1 MLFPIESSSV
11 IAERLSNIPP
21 DSVSLGIID
30 IGPVIDA
37 KTLARQNART
47 ATINMTKTVADL
59 LAKLNTLKNL
69 LKLICLIKYI
79 NILITMKTIEK
90 PVQVEINVKKSQ
102 FICSL
107 FPTQN
112 KRESKEIIQRLNQQY
127 SDATHNCTAY
137 ITSDGEGFD
146 DDGEPGGTAGKPMI
160 NVLRKNEIHNVTAV
174 VTRYFGG
181 IKLGA
186 GGLVR
191 AYSKSVMEA
200 LGEAEIVEIEEYD
213 VYEVVFEYSDIK
225 TVDGEVRNNN
235 LEAIDKEYSDKV
247 IYQVVSRDN
256 RNIEQIF
263 EKYCGKIKVNFKN
276 KQFLKKR

>member
-1 MLFPIESSSV
+1 M

-21 DSVSLGIID
+21 DSLSLGIID

-37 KTLARQNART
+37 NTLARQNAMT

-59 LAKLNTLKNL
+59 LVKFNTLKNL
-69 LKLICLIKYI
+69 SKLICLIKYI

-107 FPTQN
+107 FPAKS
-112 KRESKEIIQRLNQQY
+112 KRESKEIIQKINQQY

-137 ITSDGEGFD
+137 ITGDGEGFD

-160 NVLRKNEIHNVTAV
+160 NVLRKNELHNVTAV

-200 LGEAEIVEIEEYD
+200 IGEAEIVEIEEYE
-213 VYEVVFEYSDIK
+213 VYEVTFEYSDIK

-235 LEAIDKEYSDKV
+235 LETIEKEYSDKV
-247 IYQVVSRDN
+247 IYEVISRDN
-256 RNIEQIF
+256 RDIEKIF
-263 EKYCGKIKVNFKN
+263 GKYSGKIKVNFKN
-276 KQFLKKR
+276 KQYLKKI